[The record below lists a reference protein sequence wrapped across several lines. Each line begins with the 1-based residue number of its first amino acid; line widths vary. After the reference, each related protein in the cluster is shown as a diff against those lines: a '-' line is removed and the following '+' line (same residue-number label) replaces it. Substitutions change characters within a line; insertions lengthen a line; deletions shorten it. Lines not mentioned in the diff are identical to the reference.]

1 MMSFKVGA
9 DDAEYMAKEYA
20 PVLTEA
26 DVLGIANYKAYIK
39 LNINNTTSRPFS
51 LETIWDTSKSNKKV
65 AQIVKEYSRMKYGR
79 KREFVDQ
86 EIAARIGID
95 LSSS

>member
-26 DVLGIANYKAYIK
+26 DVIGVANYKAYIK
-39 LNINNTTSRPFS
+39 LNIRNSTSRPFS
-51 LETIWDTSKSNKKV
+51 LETIWDTTGKNAKV
-65 AQIVKEYSRMKYGR
+65 AEIVKEYSRMKYGR
-79 KREFVDQ
+79 KRDFVDQ

-95 LSSS
+95 LSGQ